1 MQALSSIV
9 QAFENSL
16 KYQDGHALSVAFTQ
30 LSMLS
35 KESLLQA
42 VSHFGFVD
50 GIFSRLHSPFKDFF
64 SIYVRYMTESHIQ
77 RPLQLDDVFKHFTK
91 NVYSA
96 PWHSLLFGAVC
107 SFVVRRALLLD
118 GQLKANGKT
127 PVQCGLVQT
136 ALNDFIRECLRRVQ
150 PGTESGL
157 LAAANA
163 VLRMSF
169 ESGELHVCTTVIAQI
184 EMHVGRTF
192 NYTDFSKADQVA
204 YYFQLGKLK
213 LRYHD
218 FVTADQYL
226 SLSSQLCT
234 IENPHVK
241 RTILSYQIVT
251 RVVRGCLPS
260 NELLYK
266 YRLAERFIELIF
278 YVKTG
283 NYHEYIKV
291 LDRHRSWFMKRCLYM
306 IMKERVVL
314 LMYRNLFQ
322 SSVKYFQQAY
332 RDVFNIPLAIFI
344 AAVQVSGLSG
354 ENAQADE
361 VECVLVSLIDQ
372 GYIFGYLDH
381 RTLTVVL
388 SKNKTFPRPL
398 HAKRK

>member
-77 RPLQLDDVFKHFTK
+77 RPLQLDDVFKQVNLYFIHLSI
-91 NVYSA
+91 Y
-96 PWHSLLFGAVC
+96 
-107 SFVVRRALLLD
+107 

-372 GYIFGYLDH
+372 TIGH
-381 RTLTVVL
+381 
-388 SKNKTFPRPL
+388 
-398 HAKRK
+398 